1 MKLRRVVAGLSD
13 ICSTTRCLGSSGLRL
28 VAWPAL
34 AVSVVLLSGCASSD
48 EQAQSYY
55 EKGMALIAKKDDLGA
70 RLELLKA
77 VKYKSDK
84 VEVWRALAGIDERT
98 KANSLFLDLR
108 RIVELDP
115 NDLDARLRMVRI
127 MVAGGSAEA
136 ALKVLD
142 AATEGDKPNA
152 ALHALR
158 AIVLLRTRDA
168 QGAVREAQR
177 AIQIDPVNVDALGLL
192 ASRRLGEGDADGA
205 LKLLAAGGPGAADDS
220 RIVLLKAQA
229 FERKGDV
236 KQVDDQLRKLIAL
249 NPDNPVYQDAWI
261 RFLISQKRMDD
272 AEKAQRARVAANP
285 GDSKLGL
292 QLVRLAG
299 AARGADAARSEL
311 EARIK
316 AGGDGFDYQ
325 MALAELNIA
334 ENKLDAAAKGLQALA
349 ASAATPEKKAAA
361 QVRLAEMYV
370 GKANMPAAEPLI
382 ADILAKDRRNAGA
395 LRLRAGIRADR
406 GQFDEAIADLR
417 EALNDQAKS
426 VDLLLMLAAVYERSG
441 KNELADRQYG
451 DALKASGSSPEVVVR
466 YAAFLQRRNDPARV
480 EDVLAEAASRYP
492 DNLQI
497 QSSLAQARLSR
508 QNWSGAMTV
517 AETVGRAARSN
528 TQPNNNSLI
537 LADEIKADALAG
549 QNKVE
554 ESLAALEDAHRLSP
568 DSVQPFVALL
578 SGYSRNGKFD
588 KANALLREAGQ
599 KYPDNAQVLVM
610 AGQAEL
616 AQNKDREAIG
626 HFKEAIAKQPKQP
639 VGYSALSDYYLRQKK
654 YDAADEVMLAA
665 LKEMPDNLNIRLS
678 RAGLMIQKQDYEGAI
693 AQYDSILKDQP
704 NQIVATNNLASLL
717 LDYRSDK
724 ASLDRALVLA
734 QQLRGAAL
742 PSIQDT
748 VGWAQYRSGDYAKAV
763 ATLEDVVVKL
773 PNLAAAHYHL
783 GMSYK
788 AAGQADKAAAQ
799 FKAALDLEPDG
810 TELKQRIRAAAK

>member
-1 MKLRRVVAGLSD
+1 MKLRSVVAGLSD
-13 ICSTTRCLGSSGLRL
+13 IRSTARCLGLSGSRL

-34 AVSVVLLSGCASSD
+34 AVSIVLLSGCASSD

-127 MVAGGSAEA
+127 MVAGGSADA

-177 AIQIDPVNVDALGLL
+177 AIQIDPANVDALGLL
-192 ASRRLGEGDADGA
+192 ASRRIAEGDADGA
-205 LKLLAAGGPGAADDS
+205 LKLLAAGGPAAADDS

-236 KQVDDQLRKLIAL
+236 KQVEDQLRKLMAL
-249 NPDNPVYQDAWI
+249 NPDNPAYQDAWI
-261 RFLISQKRMDD
+261 RFLISQKRMDE

-299 AARGADAARSEL
+299 AARGADAARNEL

-316 AGGDGFDYQ
+316 AGGDGFEYQ
-325 MALAELNIA
+325 MALAELNVA
-334 ENKLDAAAKGLQALA
+334 ENKFDAAVNGLQALA
-349 ASAATPEKKAAA
+349 ASAVTPEKKAAA
-361 QVRLAEMYV
+361 QVRLAELYI
-370 GKANMPAAEPLI
+370 GKANLPAAEPLI
-382 ADILAKDRRNAGA
+382 ADVLAKDRRNAGA

-426 VDLLLMLAAVYERSG
+426 VDLLLTLAAVYERSG

-451 DALKASGSSPEVVVR
+451 DALKASGSSPEVVLR

-480 EDVLAEAASRYP
+480 EDVLSEAASRYP

-517 AETVGRAARSN
+517 AETVGKAARSSS
-528 TQPNNNSLI
+528 QPSNSLI

-554 ESLAALEDAHRLSP
+554 ESIAALEDAHRLSP

-588 KANALLREAGQ
+588 KANALLKEASQ
-599 KYPDNAQVLVM
+599 KYPDNAQVLVI

-616 AQNKDREAIG
+616 AQNKEREAIG

-639 VGYSALSDYYLRQKK
+639 VGYGALSDYYLRQKK
-654 YDAADEVMLAA
+654 YDAADEVMVAA
-665 LKEMPDNLNIRLS
+665 LKQMPDNLNIRLS
-678 RAGLMIQKQDYEGAI
+678 RAGLMVQKQDYEGAI

-704 NQIVATNNLASLL
+704 NQLVAMNNLASLL
-717 LDYRSDK
+717 LDYRTDK
-724 ASLDRALVLA
+724 ASLDRALALA

-748 VGWAQYRSGDYAKAV
+748 VGWAQYRGGDYAKAV

-773 PNLAAAHYHL
+773 PNLSAAHYHL

-799 FKAALDLEPDG
+799 FKTALDLEPDG
-810 TELKQRIRAAAK
+810 TELKERIRTASK